1 MEFLEK
7 TINNLISNNFTDEEA
22 ANLRDDLAFEPLDTS
37 FLPEREVILLDQ
49 REKGRTLEQVAKDF
63 GVTRER
69 IRQLELRAQRKLI
82 IALKKRLVK
91 INIDILV
98 DLEDEKRLPGLEK
111 NLIVQLRTKIPVLKR
126 LITYIE
132 SLEQLIPE
140 AVTSESLLD
149 QRIEV
154 LDLST
159 RSYNALRRAGVD
171 TLRDLSQRSVRE
183 LEKVRSLGHKSLME
197 IVHKAENLGLT
208 IHGADYQK

>member
-1 MEFLEK
+1 MNFLEK

-22 ANLRDDLAFEPLDTS
+22 AKLRDDLAFEPLDTS
-37 FLPEREVILLDQ
+37 FLPGREVFILDQ
-49 REKGRTLEQVAKDF
+49 RELGSTLEQVAKDF

-69 IRQLELRAQRKLI
+69 IRQLERRAQRKLI

-91 INIDILV
+91 INADIVV

-111 NLIVQLRTKIPVLKR
+111 DLVVQLRTKIPVLKK

-140 AVTSESLLD
+140 AVSSEALLD

-154 LDLST
+154 LGLST
-159 RSYNALRRAGVD
+159 RSYNGLRRAGVN
-171 TLRDLSQRSVRE
+171 TLRDLSQCSVRE
-183 LEKVRSLGHKSLME
+183 LEKARALGRKSLME
-197 IVHKAENLGLT
+197 IIQKAENFGLT
-208 IHGADYQK
+208 IPGSYYQK

>member
-1 MEFLEK
+1 MEYLEK

-22 ANLRDDLAFEPLDTS
+22 AALKDDLAFESLDLT
-37 FLPEREVILLDQ
+37 FLPNREQILLDQ
-49 REKGRTLEQVAKDF
+49 RETGRTLEQVAKDF

-69 IRQLELRAQRKLI
+69 IRQLELRAQRKI
-82 IALKKRLVK
+82 VTALKKRLVK
-91 INIDILV
+91 INADILV
-98 DLEDEKRLPGLEK
+98 DLEDEKQLPGLEK

-140 AVTSESLLD
+140 AATSESLLD

-159 RSYNALRRAGVD
+159 RSYNGLRRAGVD

-183 LEKVRSLGHKSLME
+183 LEKARALGRKSLME
-197 IVHKAENLGLT
+197 IIQKAENFGIT
-208 IHGADYQK
+208 IPGSYYQK

>member
-22 ANLRDDLAFEPLDTS
+22 AALRDDLAFEPLDTS
-37 FLPEREVILLDQ
+37 FLPEREGILLDQ
-49 REKGRTLEQVAKDF
+49 RESGRTLEQIAKDF

-69 IRQLELRAQRKLI
+69 IRQLELRAQRKI
-82 IALKKRLVK
+82 ITALKRRLVK
-91 INIDILV
+91 INADIVV

-111 NLIVQLRTKIPVLKR
+111 DLIVQLRTKIPVLKR

-171 TLRDLSQRSVRE
+171 TLRDLSQRSLRE
-183 LEKVRSLGHKSLME
+183 LEKVRSLGRKSLME
-197 IVHKAENLGLT
+197 IVHKVENLGLT

>member
-1 MEFLEK
+1 
-7 TINNLISNNFTDEEA
+7 LISNNFTDEEA
-22 ANLRDDLAFEPLDTS
+22 AKLRDDLAFEPLDTS
-37 FLPEREVILLDQ
+37 FLPGREVFLLDQ
-49 REKGRTLEQVAKDF
+49 RELGSTLEQVAKDL

-91 INIDILV
+91 INADIVV

-111 NLIVQLRTKIPVLKR
+111 DLIVQLRTKIPVLKK

-171 TLRDLSQRSVRE
+171 TLRDLSQRSIRE
-183 LEKVRSLGHKSLME
+183 LEKVRALGRKSLME
-197 IVHKAENLGLT
+197 IIQKAENFGLT
-208 IHGADYQK
+208 ISGSYYQK